1 MGEKNDCLL
10 KYSSQWV
17 KKMTVFLSTGVNGKK
32 IKNTNCSDIYSTY
45 TFSTYLGPS
54 ESNGVNHS
62 LVALSVVE
70 LQLI

>member
-10 KYSSQWV
+10 KYRGQWEKN
-17 KKMTVFLSTGVNGKK
+17 KKYELFGYIT
-32 IKNTNCSDIYSTY
+32 TY
-45 TFSTYLGPS
+45 TFPTYLGPS

-62 LVALSVVE
+62 FVALSVVE